1 MGMTDEFVQEL
12 IFNCFDSDRDSNVT
26 FKEFV
31 SALSVMT
38 RGLPEEKLLCT

>member
-12 IFNCFDSDRDSNVT
+12 IFNCFDYDKDSNIS

-31 SALSVMT
+31 SSLSVMT
-38 RGLPEEKLLCT
+38 RGTPDEKLACR